1 MMMEKPINRME
12 LSGPNRKTIKKILN
26 NDRRIVAQL
35 ITASV
40 INVLEKKYGWD
51 ESQVKEFHGH
61 LQSEIN
67 KL

>member
-1 MMMEKPINRME
+1 MMEKPINRME

-26 NDRRIVAQL
+26 NDRKIVAH
-35 ITASV
+35 IFMASAV
-40 INVLEKKYGWD
+40 NVLEKKYGWD
-51 ESQVKEFHGH
+51 ESQIKEFHGH

>member
-12 LSGPNRKTIKKILN
+12 LSGPNRKTIQKILN
-26 NDRRIVAQL
+26 NDRKIVAQL
-35 ITASV
+35 ITASA

-51 ESQVKEFHGH
+51 ESQVKEFHCH